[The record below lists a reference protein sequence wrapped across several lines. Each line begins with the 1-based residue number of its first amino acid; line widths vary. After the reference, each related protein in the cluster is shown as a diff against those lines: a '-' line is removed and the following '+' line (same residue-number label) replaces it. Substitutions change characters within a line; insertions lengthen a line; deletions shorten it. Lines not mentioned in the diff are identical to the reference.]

1 MTSSDVFSITNPALT
16 SLLLWSFLE
25 GFETGERS
33 GCPFPLIFLPLPLVL
48 SQSIRDDFKGTNAA
62 TGLYSW
68 ITRRQKILINLD
80 TRINKTA
87 SLTRNAIIFGASN
100 GIIIFEANGT
110 LKSGSKGIVK
120 SRLKN
125 NSDEIK
131 EMIGAANKLGVWF
144 SQINSTSSIL
154 NSLGLTV

>member
-1 MTSSDVFSITNPALT
+1 MTAPDVFSITNPALT

-33 GCPFPLIFLPLPLVL
+33 GCSFPLIFLPLPLVL

-87 SLTRNAIIFGASN
+87 SLTRTAIMFGASN
-100 GIIIFEANGT
+100 GIITIEVNGT
-110 LKSGSKGIVK
+110 LKSNNRGIVK
-120 SRLKN
+120 SRLKS

-131 EMIGAANKLGVWF
+131 EMIGASNKLGVWF
-144 SQINSTSSIL
+144 SQIDSTSSIL